1 MTEQYH
7 TTRDFRRSEVPTS
20 YVMKVSQNGQVS
32 IPADTRSRWHSDRVV
47 IVDLGD
53 RIVIRPL
60 PDDPV
65 GSLRGKYRGI
75 GPDSDES
82 RKVERRAAAA
92 RELRE

>member
-1 MTEQYH
+1 M
-7 TTRDFRRSEVPTS
+7 STS

-32 IPADTRSRWHSDRVV
+32 IPADTRSRWHSNRVV

-65 GSLRGKYRGI
+65 GSLRGKYSGV
-75 GPDSDES
+75 GPDSDKS
-82 RKVERRAAAA
+82 RQIERKAAAA
-92 RELRE
+92 RELHG

>member
-1 MTEQYH
+1 M
-7 TTRDFRRSEVPTS
+7 STS

-65 GSLRGKYRGI
+65 GSLRGKYRDT
-75 GPDSDES
+75 GPDSDTT
-82 RKVERRAAAA
+82 RQVEREAAAA
-92 RELRE
+92 RECHG